1 MNPIVVLIA
10 NGDMFFIGVGT
21 TVAAFILRLY
31 FNNRYVVVMLTAAWL
46 LGISLVVLSAAPL
59 HPLLYLLWFAL
70 CIGTRLKLR
79 SSNKSKVI
87 MTSAFAVFSLIIC
100 LCELP
105 FHLAGKISISKGQT
119 IYVIGDSISAGLG
132 EKERTWPT
140 VLGDLS
146 QFKVVNLARAGATL
160 DTASFQVGQIP
171 TSNSL
176 VLVEIGGNDLLG
188 KTDSRTFYRQLD
200 DLLEK
205 LKSKNAQVALF
216 ELPLLPFWNNYGRD
230 QRILAE
236 KYDANLI
243 PKYVLV
249 KAFAG
254 NGNTIDGLHLSQQGH
269 NELAGTV
276 FKLLIIHPSG
286 GYGCVM
292 SLAGGNDAA
301 AVPQFLSGRGPIL
314 NSNVPPC
321 RTVRRL
327 IHVWLNARPLRV
339 AD

>member
-21 TVAAFILRLY
+21 TVAAFILRLW
-31 FNNRYVVVMLTAAWL
+31 FTNRYVVAMLTAAWV
-46 LGISLVVLSAAPL
+46 LGISLVVLSSAPL

-70 CIGTRLKLR
+70 CVGTRLKLR
-79 SSNKSKVI
+79 SSNKSKFI
-87 MTSAFAVFSLIIC
+87 ITAAFTVFSLIIC

-119 IYVIGDSISAGLG
+119 IYVIGDSISVGLG
-132 EKERTWPT
+132 EKEKTWPS
-140 VLGDLS
+140 VLRDLS
-146 QFKVVNLARAGATL
+146 QLEVVNLARAGATL
-160 DTASFQVGQIP
+160 DTASFQAGQIS

-205 LKSKNAQVALF
+205 LKSKNAQIAIF

-230 QRILAE
+230 QRILAK
-236 KYDANLI
+236 KYDATLI
-243 PKYVLV
+243 RKSILV

-254 NGNTIDGLHLSQQGH
+254 KGNTVDGLHLSQQGH
-269 NELAGTV
+269 NELAGMV
-276 FKLLIIHPSG
+276 FRLLVIH
-286 GYGCVM
+286 
-292 SLAGGNDAA
+292 
-301 AVPQFLSGRGPIL
+301 F
-314 NSNVPPC
+314 
-321 RTVRRL
+321 
-327 IHVWLNARPLRV
+327 
-339 AD
+339 